1 MEVLLDFRHLRLHI
15 HHGLLLFLPG
25 DQEQDR
31 KLGPYKHQPGSR
43 MNYSANFGQLEE
55 IEAIFGDRI
64 AETLEEAG
72 QHIQDEKKMAIDAQV
87 VEHKEV

>member
-1 MEVLLDFRHLRLHI
+1 
-15 HHGLLLFLPG
+15 
-25 DQEQDR
+25 
-31 KLGPYKHQPGSR
+31 